1 MGLSSLSYSIIFACI
16 VIVAVFAVSSVYE
29 NPAGLFRLPGI
40 TTPLAHI
47 CIPSDELCD
56 GIDNDCDNSVD
67 EGKTC
72 LLRDICGIGECNS
85 QKFQDNL
92 KRSSVDLD
100 RVVVGEREVFWQQ
113 RKIGDAIVEKDRIVF
128 HFDKSTGEFVDQRIK
143 WRDDLPDVLP
153 SNLISKQ
160 EAESIYGNEV
170 QSSSLY
176 IISPETNV
184 FSKLDPIPENP
195 VWVIYGCENGGK
207 GEGCYNEQGFS
218 NPKISVIDAVTGKY
232 LGEGI
237 SPPSYTGF
245 ALQGPEEYM
254 NGACELGEWN
264 EWQDSAEDWFNT
276 MGYNTQTAINP
287 EKSEIMTHLQSF
299 DTAVYY
305 HVAHGKWDEFVSNC
319 DQITQTYDI
328 KEWIKDYP
336 KMTFAMM
343 MSCEASCSDG
353 PISISYAFRKGSNK
367 DTATVG
373 PCEMNLEPCKSEC
386 WPVSVDWQNDFFH
399 NLNYEYSVGNSINIA
414 NAWYPGC
421 EGCMVLSGDSDLK
434 LVPVLE
440 RLTCIDNDLGIDY
453 ETQGTVS
460 FRNDAGEV
468 ATHTDWCSPE
478 KILHEWYCD
487 ANNEPQVESYTCP
500 YPDVCN
506 EGKCVDCANDP
517 SINCKICECLGV
529 EDDVCDPFWNTCQS
543 SCNNPS
549 GDCYTHIK
557 NIPLVQDAY
566 MQYSTGSI
574 DYAGSSLMVG
584 TDHRSYLRFI
594 GDVIERSTVTFNIY
608 TDSSTGTP
616 SEVDLLYLCNDY
628 GWWQNHDILQYPED
642 WEQLWCD
649 LIRFT
654 PEVGGWTSIDITD
667 IFDPYYDVER
677 GHVTAFQLRNAGGS
691 GTYSF
696 GSSES
701 VNDPYLNIWGI
712 PKCTN
717 GIEFGKCSEN
727 NYCNNGQNLIKCNP
741 ICLFQTT
748 CPTGSVC
755 SNQYTGLCITCNNDG
770 DCNDENICTV
780 GKCINPGLETSYC
793 QQTTNTGAPN
803 DCDSSWDCGRSSNNC
818 WSCGSCSKLDTCIV
832 ETHDCVRKEIDCV
845 KGGECPGN
853 LPAPLK

>member
-1 MGLSSLSYSIIFACI
+1 
-16 VIVAVFAVSSVYE
+16 V
-29 NPAGLFRLPGI
+29 
-40 TTPLAHI
+40 
-47 CIPSDELCD
+47 
-56 GIDNDCDNSVD
+56 DNDFDGKVDGGMVCFLKEVCSSETCSADVFRSNLDN
-67 EGKTC
+67 
-72 LLRDICGIGECNS
+72 
-85 QKFQDNL
+85 
-92 KRSSVDLD
+92 KRSAMAIQEVVIGDLD
-100 RVVVGEREVFWQQ
+100 VFWQQ
-113 RKIGDAIVEKDRIVF
+113 RKIGDAIVEKDRMVF

-276 MGYNTQTAINP
+276 MGYNTRTAINP

-305 HVAHGKWDEFVSNC
+305 HIAHGKWDEFVSNC

-336 KMTFAMM
+336 KMPFAMM

-399 NLNYEYSVGNSINIA
+399 NLNYEYSVGNSFNIA

-421 EGCMVLSGDSDLK
+421 AECMVLSGDSDLK
-434 LVPVLE
+434 LVPLLE
-440 RLTCIDNDLGIDY
+440 RLTCSDNDLGLDY
-453 ETQGTVS
+453 ETRGIVS
-460 FRNDAGEV
+460 YRDDEGDV
-468 ATHTDWCSPE
+468 ATHTDWCSSGE
-478 KILHEWYCD
+478 SLNEWYCD
-487 ANNEPQVESYTCP
+487 ADNNPQVESYPCP
-500 YPDVCN
+500 YPNVCN
-506 EGKCVDCANDP
+506 EGRCVDCTSDPGANCEVCQ
-517 SINCKICECLGV
+517 CKGV
-529 EDDVCDPFWNTCQS
+529 SEDVCNLYAHRCEETCTQY
-543 SCNNPS
+543 NGN
-549 GDCYTHIK
+549 CYTHITSL
-557 NIPLVQDAY
+557 PLQQDAY
-566 MQYSTGSI
+566 MQYSIGNI
-574 DYAGSSLMVG
+574 DYTSSSLMVG
-584 TDHRSYLRFI
+584 PDYKSYIRFM
-594 GDVIERSTVTFNIY
+594 GEVSERASVTFNIY
-608 TDSSTGTP
+608 TESSTGTP
-616 SEVDLLYLCNDY
+616 TEVDLLYLCNDY
-628 GWWQNHDILQYPED
+628 GWYWNHDLIKYPED
-642 WEQLWCD
+642 WNQLWCD
-649 LIRFT
+649 LMRFT
-654 PEVGGWTSIDITD
+654 PEVGAWTSIDVSSVIGHY
-667 IFDPYYDVER
+667 IDPDR
-677 GHVTAFQLRNAGGS
+677 GPLNSFQIRNAGGS
-691 GTYSF
+691 GTYNF

-701 VNDPYLNIWGI
+701 ANAPYLNIWGI

-727 NYCNNGQNLIKCNP
+727 NYCNDGQNLIRCNP

-748 CPTGSVC
+748 CPSGNVC
-755 SNQYTGLCITCNNDG
+755 SNQGTGLCVACNSNV
-770 DCNDENICTV
+770 DCVNNNICTI
-780 GKCINPGLETSYC
+780 GTCINPGTEASYC
-793 QQTTNTGAPN
+793 QQSPDLSQPN
-803 DCDSSWDCGRSSNNC
+803 DCGNAECGRSSNGC
-818 WSCGSCSKLDTCIV
+818 YSCGTCPRLKTCNTDTRTCQAIPCNV
-832 ETHDCVRKEIDCV
+832 KNGEI
-845 KGGECPGN
+845 CPQN
-853 LPAPLK
+853 VLPALK